1 MLDQRLLWASGV
13 VLMVGAAIGLYFW
26 QRRKKEPD
34 IRRALDAIAIERLER
49 VLVPDGMG
57 GHIQVEHLLLTAR
70 GILLI
75 EAKSIN
81 GAVFASDRMDEWTVI
96 GKQGRYVF
104 PNPQGTL
111 YDRVAAVRQ
120 LLRHVPVTGYVLFPP
135 GADFSKGKP
144 KDVMLSDEL
153 GEEYKKPDR
162 AETERLREAFWPHW
176 EQLCETVLPAD
187 AGRPL
192 R

>member
-1 MLDQRLLWASGV
+1 MLDQWPLWVG
-13 VLMVGAAIGLYFW
+13 GAALVAAIAIGVLVW
-26 QRRKKEPD
+26 RRRRREPG
-34 IRRALDAIAIERLER
+34 IRETLDAIAIERLEA

-75 EAKSIN
+75 EAKSIS

-120 LLRHVPVTGYVLFPP
+120 CLRHVPVAGFLLFPST
-135 GADFSKGKP
+135 ADFSKGRP
-144 KDVMLSDEL
+144 KDVMLTDEL
-153 GEEYKKPDR
+153 GHAYRKPDR
-162 AETERLREAFWPHW
+162 GETERLREAFWPHW
-176 EQLCETVLPAD
+176 ELLRDTVVPAEP
-187 AGRPL
+187 GRP
-192 R
+192 RR